1 MGRREKYIPAQTG
14 CSNFWCPTSLGN
26 RYYFMFLHNNDQQNM
41 PLLTSDSTKFPRKK
55 LITGKERIS
64 SSRMDSSTQQV
75 AKKQPFRVESTILSS
90 ATNQVGGVGVLDTR
104 EILSPLPPLS
114 NESPFHFLRVLQSLT
129 TIRFASIQE
138 GGEDGLQLTRACHP
152 STSEQTLL
160 YSPPRLFI
168 IKSLPTWS
176 RSVSGND
183 VKKNT

>member
-26 RYYFMFLHNNDQQNM
+26 RYYFIFLHNNDQQNM

-104 EILSPLPPLS
+104 ETLSPLPPLS
-114 NESPFHFLRVLQSLT
+114 NESPFHFLRELQSLT
-129 TIRFASIQE
+129 TIRFASIQ
-138 GGEDGLQLTRACHP
+138 GGEDGLHSLQGHAILPPVNKHYYTHPRDCLSLNPFQLGREAFR
-152 STSEQTLL
+152 EMM
-160 YSPPRLFI
+160 
-168 IKSLPTWS
+168 
-176 RSVSGND
+176 
-183 VKKNT
+183 